1 MTTATKKRRSGTHL
15 ALMVFRE
22 ALATVLQAVQARATK
37 PVLANVSLRDGL
49 LTGSDLE
56 LQVQTSIDWH
66 GDPLLLPAHRL
77 AQILNM
83 ATGEDVTLAP
93 EGTACTVTAG
103 RGSWRLPVEDA
114 AEFPIWEP
122 ADAKPVCRLPA
133 DQFVRAVK
141 ATVYATDN
149 ESSRYALGGVLVEVK
164 EGIVHF
170 VGTDG
175 RRLSVYE
182 CEVDQAV
189 DDRHDDANFPA
200 VLIPA
205 RAIAVM
211 ARVASGSEG
220 SVQLEAT
227 ENEVIATCDDTTVTA
242 RLVQG
247 TFPRW
252 RDTLPDRET
261 ARTVV
266 NASDLLSA
274 TRAAAICTSE
284 SSLGVQYTFTQDG
297 IHLVGKSS
305 ESGESSVTCPVES
318 CGEQISIKLDPR
330 FVADWLKNLDDL
342 SVPVEID
349 CVDSVSA
356 AVFRCDDA
364 TGVIMP
370 LAAD

>member
-1 MTTATKKRRSGTHL
+1 MTTATKKRRSGTSL

-37 PVLANVSLRDGL
+37 PVLANVSLCDGL

-56 LQVQTSIDWH
+56 LQVQTSIAWH

-77 AQILNM
+77 AQIVNM
-83 ATGEDVTLAP
+83 ATGEDLSVAP
-93 EGTACTVTAG
+93 DGTACTVTAG

-114 AEFPIWEP
+114 AEFPTWEP

-164 EGIVHF
+164 DGIVHF

-189 DDRHDDANFPA
+189 DDAQ

-227 ENEVIATCDDTTVTA
+227 DNEVIATCDDRTVTA

-247 TFPRW
+247 KFPRW
-252 RDTLPDRET
+252 RDTLPERDNL
-261 ARTVV
+261 RTVV
-266 NASDLLSA
+266 NASELLSA

-305 ESGESSVTCPVES
+305 ESGESSVTCPVET

-342 SVPVEID
+342 SVPVEVD

-356 AVFRCDDA
+356 CVLRCDDA